1 MTNTAQTLRERLQK
15 ELGSRFRSVEE
26 HRLDQSDAYE
36 VHWKRWG
43 PYLSERQWGTVREDY
58 SANGDAWN
66 SFPFDMAKSRA
77 YRWGEDGMA
86 GISDNHQR
94 LCFSLAL
101 WNGKDPILKERLFGV
116 TGEQGNHGEDVKEL
130 YYYLDSTPTHSY
142 MKYLYKYPQAPYP
155 YQQLLDENRNRSR
168 EVGEYELMDT
178 GVMDEDRY
186 WDVFVE
192 YAKDEE
198 DANSMGIRI
207 TAYNRGPD
215 PADLHI
221 LPHLFFR
228 NTWSWP
234 KEIPKNKPHME
245 EVAEGVVEAVHEDF
259 TTRLYCLPSPAPA
272 APTTGGVV
280 LVDGPSIVPKLI
292 FTENETN
299 FERLYNGNNRTPYTK
314 DAFHDYVIP
323 SHRPKPANAQEEV
336 EAEKEKEAC
345 AAKEAAAKVAAANGV
360 NDAAAKL
367 AQTTINDTPPQVSCY
382 PAEKFVNPE
391 KTGTKSAAHYV
402 FNNVPGNGGCVV
414 VRLKLT
420 PNSPS
425 EDPAILDEELFDN
438 TIEDRRVDADEF
450 YGRIS
455 HGGLGDDLRNIMRQ
469 ALAGMLW

>member
-1 MTNTAQTLRERLQK
+1 MGT
-15 ELGSRFRSVEE
+15 RFRSVEE
-26 HRLDQSDAYE
+26 YRLDQSDKYE

-116 TGEQGNHGEDVKEL
+116 TGEQGNHGEDCKEL

-142 MKYLYKYPQAPYP
+142 MKYLYKYPQAEYP
-155 YQQLLDENRNRSR
+155 YKKLLEENRNRSR
-168 EVGEYELMDT
+168 EVNEYELMDT
-178 GVMDEDRY
+178 GVFDEDKY

-198 DANSMGIRI
+198 DANSMSIRI

-215 PADLHI
+215 AADLHL
-221 LPHLFFR
+221 LPQLFFR

-234 KEIPKNKPHME
+234 KELPEMPSVR
-245 EVAEGVVEAVHEDF
+245 EVAEGVIEATHEDF

-272 APTTGGVV
+272 APTRGGVV
-280 LVDGPSIVPKLI
+280 LVDGPSVVPELL

-299 FERLYNGNNRTPYTK
+299 FERLYGGQNRTPYNK

-323 SHRPKPANAQEEV
+323 SHRPKPPAPEVKEEV
-336 EAEKEKEAC
+336 EEDKVNGDAGEAP
-345 AAKEAAAKVAAANGV
+345 AASA
-360 NDAAAKL
+360 
-367 AQTTINDTPPQVSCY
+367 TPAPEPSCY
-382 PAEKFVNPE
+382 PAERFVNPN
-391 KTGTKSAAHYV
+391 KTGTKSAGHYV
-402 FNNVPGNGGCVV
+402 FNDVPGNGGCVV

-450 YGRIS
+450 YSRVSRGS
-455 HGGLGDDLRNIMRQ
+455 LGDDLRNIMRQ
-469 ALAGMLW
+469 ALAGMLWWVTVHLQY